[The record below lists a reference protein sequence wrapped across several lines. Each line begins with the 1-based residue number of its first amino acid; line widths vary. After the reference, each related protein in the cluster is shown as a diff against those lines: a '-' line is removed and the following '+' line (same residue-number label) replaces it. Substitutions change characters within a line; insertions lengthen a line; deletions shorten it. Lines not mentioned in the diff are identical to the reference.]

1 MLRKNVTYMKRFVLI
16 LSFLFVVFAQSFAQA
31 PGQGSIQD
39 FQQMRRMMDWAGFNR
54 YAEANKEVQSSPLVI
69 FMGDSITDFWG
80 QYRPSFF
87 SDHNYLCR
95 GIGAQTVEHMLS
107 RFHADV
113 VDLHPRAVAILAG
126 INNIAGNNGKISFE
140 NIVGCIASM
149 CETAKA
155 NGIVPIICSILPCD
169 RFSWNPEAKPAQDVV
184 KVNELLKA
192 YAARTGV
199 EYVDYYSKMG
209 QPDGSLPAELSEDG
223 CHPTIAGYEVM
234 ESIIVPEIDRI
245 LAAAAAP
252 ARPAG
257 PARQAGP
264 SDWGNFKR
272 YEEAN
277 SSVTAAPLMVLM
289 GDSITDYWYDSDP
302 DFFTKNNFVGRG
314 IAGQTASQMLVRFKQ
329 DVIALHPKAVAIMAG
344 TNDLCQ
350 NMMGQSYYPD
360 QAIIDNNI
368 AMCELAEAAGIKVLL
383 CSITPVAHYMPIPD
397 QDAGPRIVELNRQL
411 KAYADSHKN
420 VTYVDYHTP
429 LADAELGLPET
440 GSYDGVHPAINLYDD
455 MERILLDGVKKVLK
469 LKKQDFYTIPSDEA
483 DRRKVADDADRQA
496 KGMPMNFKG
505 MVEMM
510 SRMRMR

>member
-1 MLRKNVTYMKRFVLI
+1 MKRIVLFLT
-16 LSFLFVVFAQSFAQA
+16 LSFVFSYAFAQA
-31 PGQGSIQD
+31 PQRGGEQD
-39 FQQMRRMMDWAGFNR
+39 FQQMRRMMDWAGFDR
-54 YAEANKEVQSSPLVI
+54 YAEANKEVKESPLVV

-80 QYRPSFF
+80 QYRPGFF
-87 SDHNYLCR
+87 TDHNYLCR

-126 INNIAGNNGKISFE
+126 INNIAGNNGKITFE

-155 NGIVPIICSILPCD
+155 NGIVPIICSLLPCD
-169 RFSWNPEAKPAQDVV
+169 RFFWNTEAKPAQDVIRL
-184 KVNELLKA
+184 NGMLKA
-192 YAARTGV
+192 YADKAGV
-199 EYVDYYSKMG
+199 AYVDYHSQMG
-209 QPDGSLPAELSEDG
+209 LPDGSLPKEYSEDG
-223 CHPTIAGYEVM
+223 CHPTVAGYEKM
-234 ESIIVPEIDRI
+234 EAIIVPEIDRI
-245 LAAAAAP
+245 LAAAGP

-257 PARQAGP
+257 PAPQAGPARPAGP

-277 SSVTAAPLMVLM
+277 ASVASAPLMVLM
-289 GDSITDYWYDSDP
+289 GDSITDYWYDTDP
-302 DFFTKNNFVGRG
+302 DFFTRNNFVGRG

-329 DVIALHPKAVAIMAG
+329 DVIALKPKAVAIMAG

-360 QAIIDNNI
+360 QTIIDNTV

-397 QDAGPRIVELNRQL
+397 MDAGTRIVALNKRL

-429 LADAELGLPET
+429 LADAELGLADDS
-440 GSYDGVHPAINLYDD
+440 SYDGVHPAVNIYDD
-455 MERILLDGVKKVLK
+455 MERILVDSVRKVLK
-469 LKKQDFYTIPSDEA
+469 LKKQQFYTLPSEEA
-483 DRRKVADDADRQA
+483 DRRKVESDADRKA
-496 KGMPMNFKG
+496 KNMPMNFKG

-510 SRMRMR
+510 SRMRTR

>member
-1 MLRKNVTYMKRFVLI
+1 MI
-16 LSFLFVVFAQSFAQA
+16 FAQSFAQA
-31 PGQGSIQD
+31 PGQGGAQNM
-39 FQQMRRMMDWAGFNR
+39 QQMRRMMDWAGFDR
-54 YAEANKEVQSSPLVI
+54 YAEANKEVKESPLVI

-80 QYRPSFF
+80 QYRPGFF
-87 SDHNYLCR
+87 TDHNYLCR
-95 GIGAQTVEHMLS
+95 GIGAQTVEHMLA

-126 INNIAGNNGKISFE
+126 INNIAGNNGKIAFE
-140 NIVGCIASM
+140 NVVGCIASM

-155 NGIVPIICSILPCD
+155 NGIIPVICSLTPCD
-169 RFSWNPEAKPAQDVV
+169 RFFWNTEAQPAQDVIRL
-184 KVNELLKA
+184 NGMLKD
-192 YAARTGV
+192 YATRNGV
-199 EYVDYYSKMG
+199 EYVDYHSKMAL
-209 QPDGSLPAELSEDG
+209 PDGSLPKEYSEDG
-223 CHPTIAGYEVM
+223 CHPTVAGYEKM
-234 ESIIVPEIDRI
+234 EEIIVPELDRI
-245 LAAAAAP
+245 LAAAPARQAAAP
-252 ARPAG
+252 ARQGAPTM
-257 PARQAGP
+257 PRQTGP

-277 SSVTAAPLMVLM
+277 AAVTTAPLVVLM
-289 GDSITDYWYDSDP
+289 GDSITDYWYDTDP
-302 DFFTKNNFVGRG
+302 DFFTKNNFAGRG

-329 DVIALHPKAVAIMAG
+329 DVINLKPKAVAIMAG

-360 QAIIDNNI
+360 QTIIDNTV

-397 QDAGPRIVELNRQL
+397 MDAGTPIVNLNKQL

-429 LADAELGLPET
+429 LADDELGLADNC
-440 GSYDGVHPAINLYDD
+440 SYDGVHPAVNIYDD
-455 MERILLDGVKKVLK
+455 MERILVDGVRKALK
-469 LKKQDFYTIPSDEA
+469 LKKQEFYTLPSDEA
-483 DRRKVADDADRQA
+483 DRRKVESDADRQA

-510 SRMRMR
+510 SRMRAR

>member
-1 MLRKNVTYMKRFVLI
+1 MKRIVLI
-16 LSFLFVVFAQSFAQA
+16 FAFALACMLSFAQA
-31 PGQGSIQD
+31 PQRGAGAQD

-54 YAEANKEVQSSPLVI
+54 YAEANKEVTQSPLVI

-80 QYRPSFF
+80 QFRPDFF

-113 VDLHPRAVAILAG
+113 VDLHPKAVTILAG

-155 NGIVPIICSILPCD
+155 NNIVPVICSILPCD

-184 KVNELLKA
+184 AVNDLLKE
-192 YAARTGV
+192 YARKAGV
-199 EYVDYYSKMG
+199 AFVDYYTPMA
-209 QPDGSLPAELSEDG
+209 QPDGSLPAELSQDG
-223 CHPTIAGYEVM
+223 CHPTVAGYEVM
-234 ESIIVPEIDRI
+234 EGIIVPELERI

-252 ARPAG
+252 ARPAAPAG

-272 YEEAN
+272 YEAAN
-277 SSVTAAPLMVLM
+277 AEITSAPLVVLM
-289 GDSITDYWYDSDP
+289 GDSITDYWYDTDP
-302 DFFTKNNFVGRG
+302 DFFTRNNFVGRG

-329 DVIALHPKAVAIMAG
+329 DVVNLHPKAVAIMAG

-360 QAIIDNNI
+360 QTIIDNTV

-397 QDAGPRIVELNRQL
+397 QDAGTRIVALNQRL

-429 LADAELGLPET
+429 LADEELGLPET
-440 GSYDGVHPAINLYDD
+440 GSYDGVHPAVNLYDD
-455 MERILLDGVKKVLK
+455 MERILVDSVRKVLK
-469 LKKQDFYTIPSDEA
+469 LKKQEFYTLPSDEA
-483 DRRKVADDADRQA
+483 DRRKVESDADRKA
-496 KGMPMNFKG
+496 RNMPMNFKG

>member
-1 MLRKNVTYMKRFVLI
+1 MKRFVLI
-16 LSFLFVVFAQSFAQA
+16 FAFALACTLSFAQA
-31 PGQGSIQD
+31 PQRGGGAQD
-39 FQQMRRMMDWAGFNR
+39 FQQMRRMMDWAGFDR
-54 YAEANKEVQSSPLVI
+54 YAEANKEVTQNPLVI

-80 QYRPSFF
+80 QFRPGFF
-87 SDHNYLCR
+87 TDHNYLCR

-155 NGIVPIICSILPCD
+155 NNIIPIICSILPCD

-184 KVNELLKA
+184 RVNELLRE
-192 YAARTGV
+192 YATKNGV
-199 EYVDYYSKMG
+199 AYVDYYSKMA
-209 QPDGSLPAELSEDG
+209 QPDGSLPADLSQDG
-223 CHPTIAGYEVM
+223 CHPTVAGYEVM
-234 ESIIVPEIDRI
+234 EGIIVPEVERI
-245 LAAAAAP
+245 LAAAPAAARP
-252 ARPAG
+252 AAPAG

-272 YEEAN
+272 YETAN
-277 SSVTAAPLMVLM
+277 AELASAPLVVLM
-289 GDSITDYWYDSDP
+289 GDSITDYWYDTDP
-302 DFFTKNNFVGRG
+302 DFFTRNNFVGRG

-329 DVIALHPKAVAIMAG
+329 DVINLKPKAVAIMAG

-360 QAIIDNNI
+360 QTIIDNTA
-368 AMCELAEAAGIKVLL
+368 AMCELAEEAGIKVLL

-397 QDAGPRIVELNRQL
+397 QDAGTRIVALNERL

-429 LADAELGLPET
+429 LADDELGLPET
-440 GSYDGVHPAINLYDD
+440 GSYDGVHPAANLYDD
-455 MERILLDGVKKVLK
+455 MERILVDSVKKVLK
-469 LKKQDFYTIPSDEA
+469 LKKQEFYTLPSDEA
-483 DRRKVADDADRQA
+483 DRRKAESDADRKA
-496 KGMPMNFKG
+496 KNMPMNFKG